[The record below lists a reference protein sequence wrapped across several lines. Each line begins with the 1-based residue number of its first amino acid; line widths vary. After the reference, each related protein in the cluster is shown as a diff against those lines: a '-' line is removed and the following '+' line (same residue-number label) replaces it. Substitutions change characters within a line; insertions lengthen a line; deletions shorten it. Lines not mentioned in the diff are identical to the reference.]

1 MGIWISIITGGGL
14 MVTNDLKLLVIPLGG
29 FGEIGKNIMAIRYM
43 DDIIVIDCGLMFPE
57 DEMLGIDVVIPDIS
71 YLVENKKLVKGIILT
86 HGHEDHIGAI
96 PYLLDSLNV
105 PIYGTSLT
113 LGLLEAKLEENLV
126 KVKAEL
132 HLVNAGQKI
141 TLGAFVVEFLQVNH
155 SIPDSVG
162 LVIKTPLGTIVHTG
176 DFKIDQTPVNG
187 DEMMIHRFAELGSQD
202 VLLLMSDSIN
212 SEKTGFTPS
221 ERTVGSALERVFSRA
236 LEDRIIIATFASNLH
251 RLQQIIDTS
260 EKFNRK
266 LLVLSH
272 KVQSV
277 IDTATKLNKLRLPEK
292 IMISS
297 EEAKS
302 LPKKK
307 IAVITAGSQGEPM
320 SVLTKLAFTQHK
332 QLEISTGDTVIISA
346 STIPGNEKVISRTID
361 SLFKLGAKVVYD
373 STSAV
378 HVSGHA
384 SQEELKIMLNLVKP
398 KYFLPIH
405 GEFRHLVKHKKIA
418 EEIGLKAEQIFVMEN
433 GQVLEI
439 SKEKAVVAGRVQAGK
454 ILVDGLGIGDVGNIV
469 LRDRRQLSQDGIFIV
484 VVTISKESG
493 LVVAGP
499 DMVSRGFVYVRES
512 EKLMEEAKEKV
523 AHALEQCQE
532 KHLSEWSAIKSS
544 VREVLGKFL
553 YEKTRRRPMIM
564 PIIME
569 V

>member
-1 MGIWISIITGGGL
+1 

>member
-1 MGIWISIITGGGL
+1 
-14 MVTNDLKLLVIPLGG
+14 VIPLGG

>member
-1 MGIWISIITGGGL
+1 
-14 MVTNDLKLLVIPLGG
+14 MVTNDLKLSVIPLGG
-29 FGEIGKNIMAIRYM
+29 FGEIGKNIMAIRYR

-71 YLVENKKLVKGIILT
+71 YLLENKKLVKGIILT

-113 LGLLEAKLEENLV
+113 LGLLKAKLEENLV
-126 KVKAEL
+126 KEKADL
-132 HLVNAGQKI
+132 NLVNAGQKI
-141 TLGAFVVEFLQVNH
+141 TLGAFVIEFLQVNH

-202 VLLLMSDSIN
+202 VLLLMSDSN
-212 SEKTGFTPS
+212 DSEKSGFTPS
-221 ERTVGSALERVFSRA
+221 ERTVGSALERVFNQA

-251 RLQQIIDTS
+251 RLQQIIETT

-266 LLVLSH
+266 LLVLGN
-272 KVQSV
+272 KIQSV

-292 IMISS
+292 LQVSP

-307 IAVITAGSQGEPM
+307 IAVITTGSQGEPM

-332 QLEISTGDTVIISA
+332 QLEISSGDTVIISA
-346 STIPGNEKVISRTID
+346 ATIPGNEKVISRTID

-373 STSAV
+373 ATSGV
-378 HVSGHA
+378 YVSDHA

-405 GEFRHLVKHKKIA
+405 GEFRQLVKHKKIA
-418 EEIGLKAEQIFVMEN
+418 EEVGLKAEHIFVMEN

-439 SKEKAVVAGRVQAGK
+439 SKEKAMVAGRVQAGK

-493 LVVAGP
+493 QVVAGP

>member
-1 MGIWISIITGGGL
+1 
-14 MVTNDLKLLVIPLGG
+14 MVTNDLKLSVIPLGG
-29 FGEIGKNIMAIRYM
+29 LGETGKNIMAIKYR

-57 DEMLGIDVVIPDIS
+57 DEMLGVDVVIPDIS
-71 YLVENKKLVKGIILT
+71 YLLENKKLVKGIILT

-96 PYLLDSLNV
+96 PYLLESFNV
-105 PIYGTSLT
+105 PIFGTSLT
-113 LGLLEAKLEENLV
+113 LGLLKAKLEENLV
-126 KVKAEL
+126 KEKAAL
-132 HLVNAGQKI
+132 NLVNPGQKI
-141 TLGAFVVEFLQVNH
+141 SLGAFVIEFLQVNH

-162 LVIKTPLGTIVHTG
+162 LVINTPLGMIVHTG

-212 SEKTGFTPS
+212 SEKSGFTPS
-221 ERTVGSALERVFSRA
+221 ERTVGSALERVFNHA
-236 LEDRIIIATFASNLH
+236 AEDRIIIATFASNLH
-251 RLQQIIDTS
+251 RLQQIVDTS
-260 EKFNRK
+260 EKFCRK
-266 LLVLSH
+266 ILVLGH

-277 IDTATKLNKLRLPEK
+277 IDTATQLNKLRLPEK
-292 IMISS
+292 IMVSP
-297 EEAKS
+297 EEAKN

-307 IAVITAGSQGEPM
+307 IAIITTGSQGEPM

-332 QLEISTGDTVIISA
+332 QLEISAGDTVIISA
-346 STIPGNEKVISRTID
+346 STIPGNEKIISRTID
-361 SLFKLGAKVVYD
+361 SLFKLGAKVIYD
-373 STSAV
+373 ANSTV

-405 GEFRHLVKHKKIA
+405 GEYRQLVKHKRLA
-418 EEIGLKAEQIFVMEN
+418 EEVGLKAEQIFIMEN

-439 SKEKAVVAGRVQAGK
+439 LKDKAMLAGRVQAGK

-484 VVTISKESG
+484 VVTISKENG
-493 LVVAGP
+493 QVLAGP

-523 AHALEQCQE
+523 AYALEQCQE
-532 KHLSEWSAIKSS
+532 KHMSEWSAIKSS